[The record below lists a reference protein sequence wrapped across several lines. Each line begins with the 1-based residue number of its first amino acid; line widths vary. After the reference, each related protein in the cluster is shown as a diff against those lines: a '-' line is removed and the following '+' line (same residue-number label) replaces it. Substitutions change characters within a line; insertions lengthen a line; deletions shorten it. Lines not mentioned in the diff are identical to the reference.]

1 MGALQALD
9 RRALVASGLLSQG
22 AGFVLLACAGQ
33 SWLIV
38 VCGVL
43 FGMGYSVVYPVL
55 AGWMSEGVQPAERAG
70 PQALLNT
77 AFNIGIFL
85 MPYPQALLIGVVGY
99 GATAMILAALA
110 LAAAAAMFALSCVSA
125 EA

>member
-1 MGALQALD
+1 MGAFEAID
-9 RRALVASGLLSQG
+9 RQILVAGGFLAQG
-22 AGFVLLACAGQ
+22 AGFVLLAVAGQ

-38 VCGVL
+38 ISGVL

-55 AGWMSEGVQPAERAG
+55 SAWMSEGVEPSERAG

-85 MPYPQALLIGVVGY
+85 MPYPQALLIDAFGY
-99 GATAMILAALA
+99 GATAAILAALA
-110 LAAAAAMFALSCVSA
+110 LFAACALFALYLR
-125 EA
+125 